1 KPSQSCRATMAPRTT
16 IAVIRSHLRGS
27 VHRAIAAASPMRLIS
42 DVNATDR
49 KIAAEMYR
57 LRKVTAAT
65 RTTHATRPVRE
76 RGRARG
82 IPVGWSVLCM
92 HALYSRKKA
101 PGTFPGAG
109 RQEARP

>member
-1 KPSQSCRATMAPRTT
+1 MAPTIDSRQNASRSKPSQSCRATMAPRTT

-27 VHRAIAAASPMRLIS
+27 VHRAIAAASTMRLIS

-57 LRKVTAAT
+57 LRKVTASTWTTLAT
-65 RTTHATRPVRE
+65 RTEHD

-82 IPVGWSVLCM
+82 IQDG
-92 HALYSRKKA
+92 
-101 PGTFPGAG
+101 
-109 RQEARP
+109 